1 MTDTEQIASPPTGG
15 YRTPPRYRVVHGAEG
30 SQYEGLWAEI
40 RSNLLGGEIDAL
52 NADQTWRSLERLM
65 APFVV
70 AWNVVAPVM
79 ELDAIPA
86 EIGPD
91 GKTEVM
97 PERHETRLRDELLP
111 PPAEAGPDVF
121 RRVDKNVKWW
131 LKTQLS
137 IAPMVQG
144 EETLKPSTRSGL
156 TPDGPPAAIEPSPSA
171 ASSPKTSRRSERAA
185 TAS

>member
-1 MTDTEQIASPPTGG
+1 MTDTEQIAAPPTGG

-40 RSNLLGGEIDAL
+40 RSNLLGGELDAL
-52 NADQTWRSLERLM
+52 ADTGQTWLSLERLM
-65 APFVV
+65 APWIVG
-70 AWNVVAPVM
+70 WNVMTPEKVRRT
-79 ELDAIPA
+79 IPA
-86 EIGPD
+86 EVDPD
-91 GKTEVM
+91 GTERTPAREVV
-97 PERHETRLRDELLP
+97 EVAEVLLP
-111 PPAEAGPDVF
+111 PPAEAGAAVL
-121 RRVDKNVKWW
+121 RKVDAHVKWW